1 MKMKAQLFIL
11 WDRVKAVLRG
21 KFITLSAYI
30 SEEESLKI
38 NNLNF
43 QCQKWKKKSKLYS
56 RKQKKRN
63 KKSKEV
69 KMGNQQKTSM
79 KPKVGSSK
87 KSIL

>member
-1 MKMKAQLFIL
+1 MKAQLFIL

-43 QCQKWKKKSKLYS
+43 QCQK
-56 RKQKKRN
+56 
-63 KKSKEV
+63 
-69 KMGNQQKTSM
+69 
-79 KPKVGSSK
+79 
-87 KSIL
+87 